1 MALSPAAIRA
11 IAARRSAARTDAPA
25 PRRRAR
31 RVASDLAPLSAL
43 TLAPFMARSEIRT
56 AGTSTAR
63 RFADRT
69 VVSRN
74 GSEGD
79 TLESLI
85 VDFDVLFGKGAW
97 DRFGGQG
104 EIASVNGVP
113 SDDVTYLYTL
123 EYPNA
128 LVDSNAG

>member
-11 IAARRSAARTDAPA
+11 IAIRRSAAKTDAPA

-43 TLAPFMARSEIRT
+43 TLVPFMARGQTKT
-56 AGTSTAR
+56 AGASTAR

-69 VVSRN
+69 AFSRT

-79 TLESLI
+79 TLASLI
-85 VDFDVLFGKGAW
+85 VDFDLIFGKGAW